1 MKMLEI
7 VSKSQKTNIFVLRT
21 ERVKKKCCLSNRV
34 GLNGLHR
41 NIPLFSLKIPKTAT
55 KKSKF
60 RVLPAGRLMCGSN
73 RWLTIPPRAYHFFRG
88 KIGDIPRVGN
98 KYPVI
103 SPRVGNKYPVI
114 APRVGNKC
122 PVIAPRVGNKYPVI
136 SPGLGTEDLWC
147 PNPFPG
153 GGDGQPPIWTT
164 HYIKKWKFST
174 W

>member
-21 ERVKKKCCLSNRV
+21 ERIKKKCCLSNRV

-136 SPGLGTEDLWC
+136 SPGLGTEDL
-147 PNPFPG
+147 
-153 GGDGQPPIWTT
+153 
-164 HYIKKWKFST
+164 
-174 W
+174 